1 MADTTTTE
9 VDAIPPSLDALYAAH
24 PHLDPLLL
32 ERDRYARRSFT
43 RWFRD
48 PMRNDWHYSRLLNR
62 LLHPLGEEHPVEV
75 NERIVASYL
84 RDADSY
90 VNELAD
96 MIPAQARP
104 RFALD
109 EKVASAH
116 GLRQLASLFFEPQ
129 GGSDVERRRRRYE
142 VQRKLYLAKL
152 LLHVDNT
159 RLVQDGPRHRRY
171 LLEMLD
177 KELWSFVTQTREEVA
192 EYQTAADEPNEAWRF
207 DVKRIQR
214 AEAGSAYDLEVYHF
228 DSRFKKETAGF
239 DYTPGRQDYR
249 VAERPRFGH
258 MERARSG
265 SILSKMLRKGIND
278 PTAITDMLGMK
289 FIVRRERDVYELA
302 DLLHQVLVGPFA
314 FRNQVDLFRR
324 PGDRDLMNRFSA
336 PEFKAFKEDL
346 DLLFPAQASGRA
358 RPYFFAVELQIMTV
372 DSFMRTVHSR
382 DFVSHF
388 HYRRRQFLQGV
399 LPCVFPALMYGEATL
414 DDGRH

>member
-1 MADTTTTE
+1 MAHTNATPIDGN
-9 VDAIPPSLDALYAAH
+9 APSLDALYAAH
-24 PHLDPLLL
+24 PHLDPSLLD
-32 ERDRYARRSFT
+32 RDRFARRVFA

-62 LLHPLGEEHPVEV
+62 LLHPVGEEHPIEV
-75 NERIVASYL
+75 NERILASYL

-90 VNELAD
+90 VQELVAMLPD
-96 MIPAQARP
+96 GTQSD
-104 RFALD
+104 FTLD
-109 EKVASAH
+109 EKVKSAQD
-116 GLRQLASLFFEPQ
+116 LRRLGDLFFSVDS
-129 GGSDVERRRRRYE
+129 GANSRSRRRRFE
-142 VQRKLYLAKL
+142 VQRKLYLTKL
-152 LLHVDNT
+152 LLHIDNT

-171 LLEMLD
+171 LLELID
-177 KELWSFVTQTREEVA
+177 KELWAYVAQTREEVA
-192 EYQTAADEPNEAWRF
+192 EYETGADEPNEAWRF

-214 AEAGSAYDLEVYHF
+214 AVAGSAYDLEVYHF

-239 DYTPGRQDYR
+239 DYAPGRLDYR

-258 MERARSG
+258 MERGRSG

-289 FIVRRERDVYELA
+289 FIVRRERDVRELA
-302 DLLHQVLVGPFA
+302 DLVHQTLVGPFA

-324 PGDRDLMNRFSA
+324 PADHGFLNRFSA
-336 PEFKAFKEDL
+336 PGFRAYKEDL
-346 DLLFPAQASGRA
+346 DLLFPAGVSGRS

-388 HYRRRQFLQGV
+388 RYRRRQFLQGV
-399 LPCVFPALMYGEATL
+399 LPCVFPTLLYGEATL
-414 DDGRH
+414 DDGVH